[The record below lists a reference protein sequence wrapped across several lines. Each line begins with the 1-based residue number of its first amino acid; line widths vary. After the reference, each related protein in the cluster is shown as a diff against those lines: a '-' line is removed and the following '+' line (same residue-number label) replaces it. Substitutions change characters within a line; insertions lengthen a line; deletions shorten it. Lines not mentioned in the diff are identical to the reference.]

1 MEILEY
7 AMKMELDGK
16 AFYEK
21 SAAQTSVPELK
32 KILLQLA
39 EEELKHFHFF
49 RQMKEGNR
57 AEAEATIA
65 VTGSTLLN
73 SKNLFQ
79 QLTDQG
85 KQSSFGSE
93 VRAIWTEALKI
104 EERAEKAYRDEAA
117 KEADMSKRALL
128 TKIADEEQT
137 HVYLVDNILSFMS
150 DPSGFMDSANYRN
163 FMSWEGREPSM

>member
-1 MEILEY
+1 
-7 AMKMELDGK
+7 
-16 AFYEK
+16 
-21 SAAQTSVPELK
+21 
-32 KILLQLA
+32 
-39 EEELKHFHFF
+39 
-49 RQMKEGNR
+49 MKEGNR